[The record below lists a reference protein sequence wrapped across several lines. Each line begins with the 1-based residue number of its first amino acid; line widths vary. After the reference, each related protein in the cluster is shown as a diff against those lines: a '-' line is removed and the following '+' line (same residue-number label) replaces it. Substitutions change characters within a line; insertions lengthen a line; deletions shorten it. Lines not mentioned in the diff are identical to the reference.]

1 MHSIAILFV
10 SIYNGKM
17 ENKFSS
23 KQVVEKTGLSIH
35 TLRYY
40 EQIGL
45 VSGIERDDNGYRL
58 YSESDIAWFQV
69 LSYFRAMGMPIRE
82 MQQFIAL
89 HDNEVSTTTARR
101 EFMEAYR
108 RKVIDQMKE
117 LEQTLEKVDLK
128 INFFKNLEESDKI
141 KN

>member
-1 MHSIAILFV
+1 
-10 SIYNGKM
+10 M

-23 KQVVEKTGLSIH
+23 KQVSEKTGLSIH

-45 VSGIERDDNGYRL
+45 VDGIERDENGYRL

-82 MQQFIAL
+82 MQQFIDL
-89 HDNEVSTTTARR
+89 HNSEVSQITARR

-108 RKVIDQMKE
+108 RKVIDQKKE
-117 LEQTLEKVDLK
+117 LEKTLKKIDLK
-128 INFFKNLEESDKI
+128 INFFKNLEDLDKLQEDRAQGQD
-141 KN
+141 N